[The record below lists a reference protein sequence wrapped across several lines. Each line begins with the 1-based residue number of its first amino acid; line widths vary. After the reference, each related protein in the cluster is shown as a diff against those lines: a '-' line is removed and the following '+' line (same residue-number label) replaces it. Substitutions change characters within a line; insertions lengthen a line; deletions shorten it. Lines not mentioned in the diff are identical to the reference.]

1 MKGWLSRLF
10 APAATTSV
18 EPATMRDA
26 ARLSQLHRASFH
38 RGWGQGEFE
47 TMLAERNTFTQRL
60 MLGRTQI
67 GFIISRM
74 AADEAEILSVAV
86 AADHRGHGYS
96 RELLASHLGHL
107 AGFGIHRVF
116 LEVEENNAPA
126 VRLYERA
133 GFQTVARREQYY
145 RDTSGAKLNALV
157 MQRDLS

>member
-1 MKGWLSRLF
+1 MKGWLSRF
-10 APAATTSV
+10 FSPGATSV

-38 RGWGQGEFE
+38 RGWGEGEFE

-86 AADHRGHGYS
+86 DANHRGRGYS
-96 RELLASHLGHL
+96 HTLLANHLGHL
-107 AGFGIHRVF
+107 AGFGIRRVF

-133 GFQTVARREQYY
+133 GFRTVGRREQYY
-145 RDTSGAKLNALV
+145 RDASGAKLNALV